1 MDINDFKQ
9 IINLYET
16 EEDFITK
23 HLRKYINF
31 QVPETHLLYN
41 VIQNHIKKM
50 DFDKVT
56 LAKK

>member
-31 QVPETHLLYN
+31 
-41 VIQNHIKKM
+41 
-50 DFDKVT
+50 
-56 LAKK
+56 